1 MVTGKTILFDLDGTL
16 TDSAL
21 GITNSVMYA
30 LKTLGISLPERKE
43 LYKFIGP
50 PLGESFKKFYGF
62 SEEEAVRAIKIYR
75 EYFADKGLYENELYP
90 DIPETLRLLKQN
102 NNNLLVAT
110 SKPEVFA
117 RRIIDHFGLTPY
129 FSYVAG
135 ADLGETR
142 GEKANII
149 KIALSES
156 GLSPHGAVM
165 VGDREHDIIGAK
177 KCGLLSVGVLYGF
190 GSLSE
195 LTQAGADAIAEKV
208 SDIPAAVYRLFN

>member
-21 GITNSVMYA
+21 GITNSVMHA

-62 SEEEAVRAIKIYR
+62 SDDEAVRAIKIYR
-75 EYFADKGLYENELYP
+75 ESILPIRDYTKTSSTC
-90 DIPETLRLLKQN
+90 IPETLRLLKQN

-142 GEKANII
+142 GERQTSSK
-149 KIALSES
+149 L
-156 GLSPHGAVM
+156 
-165 VGDREHDIIGAK
+165 R
-177 KCGLLSVGVLYGF
+177 
-190 GSLSE
+190 
-195 LTQAGADAIAEKV
+195 
-208 SDIPAAVYRLFN
+208 